1 MTADS
6 KMETFDSSRETAA
19 FGERNATASNK
30 CGFTLM
36 NNQVGTIV
44 ATVLSRLDNV
54 TVEHLPS
61 MIRVDG
67 EGKFEVAYG
76 DIDEE
81 AGEDEGW
88 FDAAEFEE
96 NMSTHYGR
104 MVHLDDRTIMFANP
118 EDAAEYIDFDL
129 KPVT

>member
-1 MTADS
+1 MTTES
-6 KMETFDSSRETAA
+6 TTTS
-19 FGERNATASNK
+19 FGERNATASNM

-36 NNQVGTIV
+36 NNQVGTII
-44 ATVLSRLDNV
+44 ANVLSRLPNV
-54 TVEHLPS
+54 KVEHLPS

-67 EGKFEVAYG
+67 EGKFETVYA

-81 AGEDEGW
+81 AGEDEDW
-88 FDAAEFEE
+88 FGAAEFEE